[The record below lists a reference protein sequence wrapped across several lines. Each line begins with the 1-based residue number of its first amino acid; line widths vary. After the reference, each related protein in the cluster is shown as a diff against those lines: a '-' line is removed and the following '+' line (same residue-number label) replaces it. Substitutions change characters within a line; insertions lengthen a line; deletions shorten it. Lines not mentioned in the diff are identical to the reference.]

1 MPNPVKYSTVTPSGS
16 LRKGNM
22 AIGVN
27 PNVALGPTSV
37 TGFYAGITPPSG
49 GYTIYQNKVSQGP
62 SIYVASNDSG
72 LIRLTKEISGTTY
85 ANVAG
90 CLNYF
95 AGQTDKIIIASSDNI
110 PASTTSGSIL
120 NLNAGMVCSYPTT
133 SSTWYDI
140 SGNNN
145 NGILTNGPTYNNGS
159 IVFDGV
165 DDYAYFTSPNSLL
178 TPTFTVCSVI
188 TPITVANNGTVVL
201 TNESARLNLGISYGG
216 ASGAY
221 FFVTGNNGQGINGTQ
236 ASYNFSFGT
245 NTKYFVVWIVD
256 IPGRNF
262 QFWVN
267 GTQIWSSNV
276 DLGTNFNNPTTN
288 GFVLASRY
296 GGGSSQVNIG
306 ISNFQFYNKV
316 LSQSE
321 ILQNYYQSPIV
332 TDGLIFAADAG
343 NLVSYQS
350 GSTTTYSL
358 TGSLSGSLVNGTGYN
373 NTNGGSWVFD
383 GVDDY
388 ILQNAFIDAGSN
400 FSVFAWIKPGG
411 GINVRNG
418 IIGNSYPYNSRQGF
432 FLSTATNYAGT
443 LNTFFISIGGDAAY
457 RTANNNSITLNT
469 WNYVGGVVI
478 NGGED
483 IKLYVNGIE
492 TSYSGGVLNSG
503 TITYSTN
510 QFYVGARVGGNLEPF
525 VGNIATSQIYNRVL
539 SSTEIQ
545 QNFKAQKNRFGL

>member
-49 GYTIYQNKVSQGP
+49 GYTIYQNKASQGP
-62 SIYVASNDSG
+62 SIYVANNDSN
-72 LIRLTKEISGTTY
+72 LIRFTKEISGTTY
-85 ANVAG
+85 ANVAQ
-90 CLNYF
+90 CLNYY
-95 AGQTDKIIIASSDNI
+95 ASQTDKICVNFNYEGIVTN
-110 PASTTSGSIL
+110 GLVL
-120 NLNAGMVCSYPTT
+120 NLDAGFDPSYPTT
-133 SSTWYDI
+133 GTTWYDL
-140 SGNNN
+140 SGNTN
-145 NGILTNGPTYNNGS
+145 NGTLTNGPVFNSANSGS
-159 IVFDGV
+159 IVFDG
-165 DDYAYFTSPNSLL
+165 
-178 TPTFTVCSVI
+178 I
-188 TPITVANNGTVVL
+188 
-201 TNESARLNLGISYGG
+201 
-216 ASGAY
+216 
-221 FFVTGNNGQGINGTQ
+221 
-236 ASYNFSFGT
+236 
-245 NTKYFVVWIVD
+245 
-256 IPGRNF
+256 
-262 QFWVN
+262 
-267 GTQIWSSNV
+267 
-276 DLGTNFNNPTTN
+276 
-288 GFVLASRY
+288 
-296 GGGSSQVNIG
+296 
-306 ISNFQFYNKV
+306 
-316 LSQSE
+316 
-321 ILQNYYQSPIV
+321 
-332 TDGLIFAADAG
+332 
-343 NLVSYQS
+343 
-350 GSTTTYSL
+350 
-358 TGSLSGSLVNGTGYN
+358 
-373 NTNGGSWVFD
+373 
-383 GVDDY
+383 DDY

-457 RTANNNSITLNT
+457 RTANNSSITLNT

-492 TSYSGGVLNSG
+492 TSYSGGVLSSG

-539 SSTEIQ
+539 SSTEIL
-545 QNFKAQKNRFGL
+545 QNYNAQKNRFGL